1 MNVSGKLACAAFFA
15 VAFVQAAAAGD
26 PQAGQK
32 LSEQSCS
39 ACHGKDGISIATLYP
54 NLCGQKGDYL
64 VAQLNALRDGTRP
77 SPIMGPMAK
86 NLSGEDIS
94 NVAVY
99 FSGLKCP

>member
-1 MNVSGKLACAAFFA
+1 MKISGISAIAASFTILAM
-15 VAFVQAAAAGD
+15 QAAMAGD

-32 LSEQSCS
+32 LADQSCS
-39 ACHGKDGISIATLYP
+39 ACHGKNGVSIATIYP

-64 VAQLNALRDGTRP
+64 VAQLKALRDGTRA

-86 NLSGEDIS
+86 NLSDADID
-94 NVAVY
+94 NVAAY